1 MVRQS
6 KDAGRGQLGRRR
18 DQLASVESEIS
29 SRRPVAEFEYGP
41 QASVGYQLRKTSRAM
56 AGLLK
61 TQIASE
67 NISIGMWYFLRAL
80 WERDGIIQR
89 ELTDYVGLMQPT
101 TVAALRS
108 MQSLGL
114 VRMEPDQA
122 DRRSIRIFLTKEGR
136 RLKPR
141 LLPKVAAINETALK
155 DVSPEHRKIFLDV
168 LKKIHENAAAA
179 THK

>member
-1 MVRQS
+1 MVRRS
-6 KDAGRGQLGRRR
+6 KQGVARRQENSTSVDNKLSGRRTVT
-18 DQLASVESEIS
+18 DLDYS
-29 SRRPVAEFEYGP
+29 P

-56 AGLLK
+56 AGVLRA
-61 TQIASE
+61 QIASE

-80 WERDGIIQR
+80 WERDGVIQR

-114 VRMEPDQA
+114 VRTEPDKA
-122 DRRSIRIFLTKEGR
+122 DRRSIRIFLTREGR

-141 LLPKVAAINETALK
+141 LLPKVAAINEAMLRNI
-155 DVSPEHRKIFLDV
+155 SPDDRKIFLDV
-168 LKKIHENAAAA
+168 LRKIHDNAAAV
-179 THK
+179 TRK

>member
-1 MVRQS
+1 MVRRHNQ
-6 KDAGRGQLGRRR
+6 GERGG
-18 DQLASVESEIS
+18 VS
-29 SRRPVAEFEYGP
+29 SRRGRPLNADNPPLTRRMPPEVEYSP

-56 AGLLK
+56 ASLLK
-61 TQIASE
+61 AQITTE
-67 NISIGMWYFLRAL
+67 DVSIGMWYFLRAL

-155 DVSPEHRKIFLDV
+155 EVSPQHRKIFLDV
-168 LKKIHENAAAA
+168 LKKIHDNAAAA

>member
-1 MVRQS
+1 MRNT
-6 KDAGRGQLGRRR
+6 ARMH
-18 DQLASVESEIS
+18 
-29 SRRPVAEFEYGP
+29 RRPAVPELEYGP

-61 TQIASE
+61 AQIATES
-67 NISIGMWYFLRAL
+67 ISIGMWYFLRAL
-80 WERDGIIQR
+80 WERDGVFQR

-114 VRMEPDQA
+114 VRMEPDKT

-141 LLPKVAAINETALK
+141 LLLKVAAINKIALK
-155 DVSPEHRKIFLDV
+155 GVSTEDCKLFLSV
-168 LKKIHENAAAA
+168 LNRIHDNAVAA
-179 THK
+179 TRSHRP

>member
-1 MVRQS
+1 MRTTTN
-6 KDAGRGQLGRRR
+6 
-18 DQLASVESEIS
+18 IS
-29 SRRPVAEFEYGP
+29 HLPALPEFEYGP

-61 TQIASE
+61 AQIATE
-67 NISIGMWYFLRAL
+67 NITIGMWYFLRAL
-80 WERDGIIQR
+80 WERDGVIQR

-114 VRMEPDQA
+114 VRMEPDKT

-136 RLKPR
+136 QLKPK
-141 LLPKVAAINETALK
+141 LLPKVAEINKIALR
-155 DVSPEHRKIFLDV
+155 DVSKEDCELFISL
-168 LKKIHENAAAA
+168 LKKIHDNAAAA
-179 THK
+179 TRK